1 MPRSS
6 LQNLPAYAR
15 VLTPMPRQRAPHP
28 PDDVLRL
35 AGVRIDADH
44 VSRYAALVGE
54 PQSAQLPLL
63 YPSLLGFGLQL
74 RLLSDRRFP
83 VPALGLLH
91 LSNQVRTTRAIQRDA
106 VLDVEVRATALRPHH
121 RGRTV
126 DLLTQV
132 SQDGEPVWFQTS
144 TYLHRE
150 HREPVPS
157 GSAPLRAD
165 LDQSDRDRT
174 GPRGADLGRGPAGEL
189 SPSACWHLPADL
201 GRRYAALSGDVNPI
215 HLYPL
220 GAKALGLRRQI
231 VHGMWTAAAVAG
243 ALVNRMPAAVLFT
256 VEFRRPIA
264 LPSTVWLETAL
275 HGDVARAR
283 VRCGEDVALVAL
295 SQPAPAGQPTPAG

>member
-1 MPRSS
+1 VPRRPGSALS
-6 LQNLPAYAR
+6 LSKPSLSNLPAYAR
-15 VLTPMPRQRAPHP
+15 VLTPLLRQRAPQP

-54 PQSAQLPLL
+54 PQSAKLPLL

-91 LSNQVRTTRAIQRDA
+91 LSNEVRTTRAIPRDA
-106 VLDVEVRATALRPHH
+106 VLDVQVRATALRLHH
-121 RGRTV
+121 RGRAV
-126 DLLTQV
+126 DLLTEV
-132 SQDGEPVWFQTS
+132 VQDGEPVWFQTS

-150 HREPVPS
+150 HKEPVPR
-157 GSAPLRAD
+157 GSAPNRAD
-165 LDQSDRDRT
+165 V
-174 GPRGADLGRGPAGEL
+174 GPEPNGGL

-220 GAKALGLRRQI
+220 SAKALGLRRQI

-264 LPSTVWLETAL
+264 LPSTVWLDTAL

-283 VRCGEDVALVAL
+283 VRCGEDVALTAL
-295 SQPAPAGQPTPAG
+295 SQPAPSS